1 MKGKHI
7 FIYVRLDMI
16 MLKNVRLLDPSA
28 KTDEVNDILISES
41 KVARIGKDL
50 YLDATL
56 MARANGEKLDV
67 KDCTGLCAAPGF
79 IDVHVH
85 LREPGFE
92 YKEDISTGARAA
104 AKGGFTT
111 IVAMANT
118 KPPIDDPELVFDVL
132 KNGRNTGINVKT
144 CACITKGMRG
154 KELADLK
161 SLKEA
166 GAVGFTDDGLPLLDE
181 NLVREAMKLSKTLKM
196 PLSFHEEDPKF
207 IKENGI
213 NHGSSSEKM
222 GLYGADRQAE
232 VSMVVRDCKLAKET
246 GATISIQHISAKES
260 VEAVRKAKKLGLRVF
275 AEATPHHF
283 SLTDKDVIQYGTLA
297 KMNPPLREEEDRIAI
312 IEGLKDGTIDM
323 IATDHAPH
331 SVEEKNRDFV
341 DAPSGIIGLE
351 TSFSLGIM
359 NLVNPGYL
367 SLLELVDKM
376 SYRPSK
382 LYNLDRGVL
391 REDEIA
397 DIVVFDADK
406 TWYYDKSESKS
417 TNSPWLNTELQGEIV
432 YTICNGNIV
441 YSAD

>member
-1 MKGKHI
+1 
-7 FIYVRLDMI
+7 MI
-16 MLKNVRLLDPSA
+16 MLKNVRLLNPSTR
-28 KTDEVNDILISES
+28 TDEINDILISEG
-41 KVARIGKDL
+41 KVARIGKEL
-50 YLDATL
+50 YFDATL

-92 YKEDISTGARAA
+92 YKENIATGARAA

-111 IVAMANT
+111 IIAMANT
-118 KPPIDDPELVFDVL
+118 KPPIDNPELVFDVL
-132 KNGRNTGINVKT
+132 RKGRKTGINVKT
-144 CACITKGMRG
+144 CACITKGMKG
-154 KELADLK
+154 VELANLK
-161 SLKEA
+161 SSKEA

-181 NLVREAMKLSKTLKM
+181 NLTREAMRLARTLKM

-207 IKENGI
+207 IKESGI
-213 NHGSSSEKM
+213 NHGSTSDKM
-222 GLYGADRQAE
+222 NFYGADRQAE
-232 VSMVVRDCKLAKET
+232 ISMVVRDCKLAKET

-260 VEAVRKAKKLGLRVF
+260 VEAVRKAKKLGIRVF

-283 SLTDKDVIQYGTLA
+283 SLTDKDVIKYGTLA

-331 SVEEKNRDFV
+331 SVEEKNRNFV

-351 TSFSLGIM
+351 TSFSLGLM
-359 NLVNPGYL
+359 NLVKPRYL

-376 SYRPSK
+376 SYQPSK

-391 REDEIA
+391 WEDEVA
-397 DIVVFDADK
+397 DIVVFDTDK

-417 TNSPWLNTELQGEIV
+417 LNSPWINSELQGKIV